1 MKITRALVV
10 LLLASLSVSYAHGGE
25 PSEFSRY
32 FKDRTFRLDYFHTGT
47 KGEERISADK
57 MYEDGSWPGSMT
69 ALVDTMNLGEY
80 LFEIIDA
87 ASSRTIFSRGYSSL
101 FNEWQTTDEASAG
114 IYRTFQES
122 VRFPY
127 PLRKFQLKILRRN
140 KQMVFNEIYSSVID
154 PSASEIHHGN
164 RGVNVHTFDVFSN
177 GEAHQ
182 KVDVA
187 ILGDGYTKE
196 ELPKFRKDVAHFTD
210 VLFSTE
216 PFKHRKKDFNV
227 HAVEIE
233 SHASGIN
240 QPDKALWVENPL
252 GTTYC
257 SFGSA
262 RYVLTDE
269 NRVVRDY
276 AATVPY
282 DFLFII
288 VNTNRYGGGG
298 IFQLYATCFTVGET
312 PATAWQ
318 ADYVFVHEFGHS
330 FAGLGDE
337 YYASSVAYNEFYQK
351 GVEPWEPNIAANI
364 SRTSLKWNDLVKT
377 QTLLPTPWN
386 KVVYDSME
394 NERGKLKRDTPG
406 YAERRQAILDAER
419 SVLENKQLAGTVGAF
434 EGAGYSFT
442 GLFRPSLDCRMF
454 SLSLTDFDPVCTRAI
469 NRMIDFYTK

>member
-1 MKITRALVV
+1 VKTTHVLFV
-10 LLLASLSVSYAHGGE
+10 LLLVSLSVGDVHAGGQ
-25 PSEFSRY
+25 SEFNRY

-57 MYEDGSWPGSMT
+57 MYEDGDWPGSMT

-80 LFEIIDA
+80 FFEIIDA
-87 ASSRTIFSRGYSSL
+87 ASNRTIYSRGYSSL
-101 FNEWQTTDEASAG
+101 FNEWQTTDEALTG
-114 IYRTFQES
+114 TYRTFQES

-127 PLRKFQLKILRRN
+127 PQRKFQLKILRRN

-154 PSASEIHHGN
+154 PSAVEIHHGN
-164 RGVNVHTFDVFSN
+164 RGVNVRSFDVFSN
-177 GEAHQ
+177 GDAHA
-182 KVDVA
+182 KVDIA

-196 ELPKFRKDVAHFTD
+196 ELQKFRKDVAHFTD

-227 HAVEIE
+227 RAVEVE
-233 SHASGIN
+233 SQASGIN
-240 QPDKALWVENPL
+240 QPDKALWVENAL
-252 GTTYC
+252 GTMYC

-282 DFLFII
+282 DFLFIL

-364 SRTSLKWNDLVKT
+364 SRPSLKWNDLVKT
-377 QTLLPTPWN
+377 QTVLPTPWN

-394 NERGKLKRDTPG
+394 NERGKIKRDTPG
-406 YAERRQAILDAER
+406 YAEKRQAILDAER
-419 SVLENKQLAGTVGAF
+419 SALEDKQLTGTVGAF
-434 EGAGYSFT
+434 EGAGYSST

-469 NRMIDFYTK
+469 NRMIDFYTR

>member
-1 MKITRALVV
+1 VKTAHALFV
-10 LLLASLSVSYAHGGE
+10 LLLVSLSVDVVHADGL
-25 PSEFSRY
+25 SEFSRY
-32 FKDRTFRLDYFHTGT
+32 FKDSTFRLDYFHTGT

-57 MYEDGSWPGSMT
+57 MYEDGGWPGSLT

-80 LFEIIDA
+80 FFEIIDVT
-87 ASSRTIFSRGYSSL
+87 SGRTIYSRGYSSL
-101 FNEWQTTDEASAG
+101 FNEWQTTDEALAG
-114 IYRTFQES
+114 TYRTFQES

-154 PSASEIHHGN
+154 PSAEEIHHGN
-164 RGVNVHTFDVFSN
+164 GRVNVRSFDVFSS
-177 GEAHQ
+177 GDAHA
-182 KVDVA
+182 KVDIA
-187 ILGDGYTKE
+187 ILGDGYTKQ
-196 ELPKFRKDVAHFTD
+196 ELPKFRKDVGHFID

-227 HAVEIE
+227 RAVEVE

-240 QPDKALWVENPL
+240 QPDKALWVESPL

-276 AATVPY
+276 AGTVPY
-282 DFLFII
+282 DFLFIL

-364 SRTSLKWNDLVKT
+364 SRASLKWNDLVKT
-377 QTLLPTPWN
+377 QTALPTPWN

-406 YAERRQAILDAER
+406 YAEKRQAILDAER
-419 SVLENKQLAGTVGAF
+419 SVLENNELAGTVGAF
-434 EGAGYSFT
+434 EGAGYSST